1 MNAFAVP
8 ASDLSA
14 ILPEALLAAAGCV
27 ILMLE
32 AFLPKA
38 RRGFTQI
45 ALLATVVAAWLLWTR
60 VPSGSHFNGALES
73 SALTT
78 FFSLLVLAAAALSLA
93 GTDRYL
99 RREKLLQGEYH
110 ALFLWSV
117 TGVLLLVRATDLLTI
132 FLALELLSICLY
144 ALAGF
149 NRKLAQSTEAA
160 LKYFL
165 MGAFVSGFVLLGIA
179 LVYGESGATQ
189 ISAITEALG
198 AGQGSLQLLTLGFVL
213 LISGFAFKMSLVPF
227 HAWAPDVYQG
237 APTPFAA
244 FLSVAP
250 KAASA
255 VVILRLLQALTD
267 AATPGKWTGLIA
279 FLAVGSMLAGNL
291 LGLVQRDLRRLLAYS
306 GIAHMGYLLLA
317 FLHVDAESW
326 SAAAVYLAAYALM
339 NGGAFLIVS
348 ELFERT
354 GDAHLLSDL
363 AGWGYRKPVLSAC
376 LTVLLLSLGGI
387 PPTLG
392 FLGKYLVFSHA
403 IRTGHV
409 GLAIVGVLASL
420 VGVFYY
426 LRVVYFLYM
435 KPEVRE
441 PEAVAPT
448 RLLDWGGTVAVG
460 LAALAVLL
468 MGLLP
473 ARLLAW
479 LAQAIAPLG

>member
-1 MNAFAVP
+1 MNPYAIP
-8 ASDLSA
+8 ASDLA
-14 ILPEALLAAAGCV
+14 AVLPEIVLAAAGCL

-32 AFLPKA
+32 AFLPRA
-38 RRGFTQI
+38 RRSFTGL
-45 ALLATVVAAWLLWTR
+45 ALLSTLAAAWLLWTR
-60 VPSGSHFNGALES
+60 VPSGSHFSGAIES
-73 SALTT
+73 TALTT
-78 FFSLLVLAAAALSLA
+78 FFSFLVLAAAALSLA
-93 GTDRYL
+93 GTHRYL
-99 RREKLLQGEYH
+99 RREKILQGEYH

-117 TGVLLLVRATDLLTI
+117 TGVLLLVRATDLLTL

-149 NRKLAQSTEAA
+149 HRRLAESTEAA

-179 LVYGESGATQ
+179 LIYGESGATQ
-189 ISAITEALG
+189 ISGITEALA
-198 AGQGSLQLLTLGFVL
+198 AGQGSLQLITLGFVL
-213 LISGFAFKMSLVPF
+213 LISGFAFKMSVVPF

-237 APTPFAA
+237 SPTPFTA

-255 VVILRLLQALTD
+255 VVILRLLQCLGD

-279 FLAVGSMLAGNL
+279 FLAVASMLAGNL

-317 FLHVDAESW
+317 FLSVDGESW

-363 AGWGYRKPVLSAC
+363 AGWGYRRPFLSAC

-403 IRTGHV
+403 IRSGHV
-409 GLAIVGVLASL
+409 ELAIVGVMASL

-441 PEAVAPT
+441 PEMAAPM
-448 RLLDWGGTVAVG
+448 RGLDWGGTIAVG
-460 LAALAVLL
+460 VAALAILL
-468 MGLLP
+468 MGILP